1 MQHIGVIDR
10 ENGGPAVPG
19 GLDVRRRSVGALV
32 VRLDGHDD
40 QLFFRALDDTL
51 QDAANGLFGKPLIL
65 DLSAVAA
72 ANRGVDLIR
81 IVRQLRT
88 RKLVPI
94 GVQNCNATLS
104 AAALGAGLALFE
116 PDDPA
121 DPGPRPQW
129 ENGGG
134 DDDAHGSAPSNEPS
148 TAAPASS
155 RESLL
160 WTQPVRSGQ
169 QIIYDRGDIIVT
181 TSVGSGAELIASGH
195 IHVYGALRGRALAG
209 VNGDTNARV
218 FCHSLEAE
226 LIAIAGL
233 YRVSDDFDKSVWR
246 CPVQVF
252 LRRESLCIERVE

>member
-1 MQHIGVIDR
+1 MQHMRVIDG
-10 ENGGPAVPG
+10 EDGGPARAG
-19 GLDVRRRSVGALV
+19 ALEIRRRSVGALV

-40 QLFFRALDDTL
+40 PVFFRALDDSL
-51 QDAANGLFGKPLIL
+51 QETGGALLGKPLIL
-65 DLSAVAA
+65 DLGDVAA
-72 ANRGVDLIR
+72 VNRGIDLIR

-94 GVQNCNATLS
+94 GVQNCNAMLM
-104 AAALGAGLALFE
+104 AAAQGAGLAVFDGE
-116 PDDPA
+116 TGVAEVPGAVPDDDGA
-121 DPGPRPQW
+121 DRGVSAAASPPHPPG
-129 ENGGG
+129 
-134 DDDAHGSAPSNEPS
+134 
-148 TAAPASS
+148 
-155 RESLL
+155 ESLL

-209 VNGDTNARV
+209 VNGDTRARV

-233 YRVSDDFDKSVWR
+233 YRVSDDFDKAVWR
-246 CPVQVF
+246 SPVQVF

>member
-1 MQHIGVIDR
+1 MQRIGVVDR
-10 ENGGPAVPG
+10 DDGETAVPG
-19 GLDVRRRSVGALV
+19 ALGVSRRSVGALV
-32 VRLDGHDD
+32 IRLHGQDD
-40 QLFFRALDDTL
+40 QVFFRALDDAL
-51 QDAANGLFGKPLIL
+51 QDTANALFGRPLIL
-65 DLSAVAA
+65 DMSDVAA

-104 AAALGAGLALFE
+104 AAALGAGLALFDSE
-116 PDDPA
+116 ATANDHDTEALWVPNPSPTPEA
-121 DPGPRPQW
+121 K
-129 ENGGG
+129 
-134 DDDAHGSAPSNEPS
+134 ATTATTAPSQ
-148 TAAPASS
+148 A
-155 RESLL
+155 RGSLL

-169 QIIYDRGDIIVT
+169 QIIYDQGDIIVT

-195 IHVYGALRGRALAG
+195 IHVYGTLRGRALAG
-209 VNGDTNARV
+209 VTGNTDARV

-233 YRVSDDFDKSVWR
+233 YRVSDDFDRSVWR
-246 CPVQVF
+246 CPVQIF